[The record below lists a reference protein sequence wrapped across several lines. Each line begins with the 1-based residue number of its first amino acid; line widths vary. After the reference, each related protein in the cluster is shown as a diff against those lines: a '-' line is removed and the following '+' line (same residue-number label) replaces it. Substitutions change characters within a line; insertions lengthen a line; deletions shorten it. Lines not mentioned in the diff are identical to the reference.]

1 MSKFGLY
8 IAVTCAR
15 PNLPVQSTI
24 SEGVLEAYLAIARA
38 PSEMS
43 GANYD
48 SHGGHL
54 VHSYLAD
61 MWRLRLSERFPT
73 GAISSVNALDVPAE
87 RIIAEG
93 RIVLVALLL
102 FAVVFDQDPL
112 VPHGTAVFKA
122 LVAYAGIAIVLA
134 VTRVWRFPTRP
145 TGLLVHALDIIYLLI
160 LSDLAETRDSL
171 FFSHCSRFASFSP
184 QASGGTGRL
193 SWPRPEW

>member
-38 PSEMS
+38 PSETS

-93 RIVLVALLL
+93 RNRSRRSFVICGRVRS
-102 FAVVFDQDPL
+102 
-112 VPHGTAVFKA
+112 GS
-122 LVAYAGIAIVLA
+122 AGASRHCRIQGFSGIC
-134 VTRVWRFPTRP
+134 RNCHCIGRY
-145 TGLLVHALDIIYLLI
+145 TGLAI
-160 LSDLAETRDSL
+160 SDAADRVAGSRSRHHL
-171 FFSHCSRFASFSP
+171 FINTER
-184 QASGGTGRL
+184 SGGDAG
-193 SWPRPEW
+193 